1 MKTLTLITALVAATP
16 AVADKVTA
24 NVTDRFKTV
33 YEDVPYTKNECVMV
47 DKPIYGTTVK
57 EGDAAGGA
65 LLGMILGGLVGKG
78 VSGDDGGAA
87 AGAVIGGLIGADK
100 GSKPQRNRTIV
111 GYETKQECTEV

>member
-33 YEDVPYTKNECVMV
+33 YEDVPYTKNECVLV

-100 GSKPQRNRTIV
+100 GSKP
-111 GYETKQECTEV
+111 

>member
-33 YEDVPYTKNECVMV
+33 YEDVPYTKNECVLV

-57 EGDAAGGA
+57 EGDAAGGN
-65 LLGMILGGLVGKG
+65 
-78 VSGDDGGAA
+78 GAA
-87 AGAVIGGLIGADK
+87 AGGNAADDVIDAEF
-100 GSKPQRNRTIV
+100 T
-111 GYETKQECTEV
+111 ETK